1 MNNDK
6 IISELFKI
14 LKKIRPININ
24 KKSINEFN
32 FIDSG
37 HLDSLEIIR
46 FNMSIEK
53 KFKIKFK
60 FNTLLLKR
68 YNTLSGLAS
77 IIKKK
82 IT

>member
-24 KKSINEFN
+24 KKNINEYN
-32 FIDSG
+32 FINSG

-60 FNTLLLKR
+60 FNTLLLKK